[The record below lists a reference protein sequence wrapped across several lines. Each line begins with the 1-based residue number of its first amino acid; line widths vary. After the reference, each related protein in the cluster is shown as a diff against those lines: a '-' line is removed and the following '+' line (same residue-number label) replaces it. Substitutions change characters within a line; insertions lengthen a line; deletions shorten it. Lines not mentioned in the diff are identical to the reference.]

1 MSKRLKILTSAFFIA
16 AALLLVGKPT
26 HASEG
31 TAEVISTTGEKARCL
46 ATSVLMQNRHY
57 KIVVSCRD
65 LIYPP
70 TKDLLSYMVWAT
82 PVGGGNPER
91 LGELGVGKAEFTTNT
106 AFSDLLVTT
115 EPDNRVRLPSDRVVM
130 RGNIQSVSFLES
142 AVEAAQAPPAE
153 REEPAEEFGEMIEEP
168 TPTPTPT
175 PEQPR
180 VLSGLQRAG
189 IIFIIVVFVLILIIA
204 AITRARG

>member
-31 TAEVISTTGEKARCL
+31 TAEVISTTGRARCL
-46 ATSVLMQNRHY
+46 ATSVLMQNRRY
-57 KIVVSCRD
+57 KVVVSCRD

-70 TKDLLSYMVWAT
+70 TPDLLTYMVWAT

-115 EPDNRVRLPSDRVVM
+115 ETDNRVRSPSDRVVM
-130 RGNIQSVSFLES
+130 RGNIQPVSFLES